1 MAGADLIS
9 VKDFIKQSSVWTQ
22 LTPTLEPVVRWT
34 NTHQASLGSAVASL
48 SDNQRNSL
56 IAEAAFL
63 LARSGFHYV
72 AGNPTWVENEAR
84 KFLKQLPRSEASD
97 DEITQEEW
105 DEIGR
110 LARVTQT
117 YTATL
122 SDPEFSAG
130 IPGCGVVESAKCDI
144 LANDEIVEIKTV
156 TRPFRSLDLRQA
168 LTYAAMLYAAGRP
181 ISKIT
186 LLNPRR
192 AVSATLLIAEIAAGA
207 RGDSAVELM
216 QDLVERMTGLQVSA

>member
-1 MAGADLIS
+1 VAGADLIS

-22 LTPTLEPVVRWT
+22 LTPTLEPVVRWA
-34 NTHQASLGSAVASL
+34 NSHQASLGSAVTSL

-63 LARSGFHYV
+63 LARSDFRYV

-84 KFLKQLPRSEASD
+84 KFLRQLPRSEASD
-97 DEITQEEW
+97 DELTQEEW
-105 DEIGR
+105 NEIGR

-117 YTATL
+117 YTARL
-122 SDPEFSAG
+122 SEPKFSAS
-130 IPGCGVVESAKCDI
+130 IPGCGVVDSARCDI
-144 LANDEIVEIKTV
+144 LAVDELVEIKTV
-156 TRPFRSLDLRQA
+156 TRPFRSSDFRQA

-181 ISKIT
+181 VSKIT

-192 AVSATLLIAEIAAGA
+192 AVFSTLFIAQIAAGA